1 MWPLFSW
8 FLRLLLCHCP
18 ESHNACKTPL
28 SECGFVRLFVF
39 PCFCCTTRQKSR
51 RTRLSFLPFPPK
63 KKELFPF
70 PILFDPVSVFRMTH
84 SRGGFT
90 TVYGVCVRVRVSPIY
105 SITYGHKHIQ
115 YSQIHIAM
123 IMRLVNEP
131 APCRQTGNWRTG
143 GMPMISSQNAQHV
156 IGYKSKWVANVWEWG
171 MVIWSITRTNETLSA

>member
-1 MWPLFSW
+1 MVPFPW

-18 ESHNACKTPL
+18 ESHNACRTPL

-51 RTRLSFLPFPPK
+51 RTRLSFLPSPPK
-63 KKELFPF
+63 KWTV
-70 PILFDPVSVFRMTH
+70 PIPNTFRPSQRIPNDAFARRIHDSVW
-84 SRGGFT
+84 G
-90 TVYGVCVRVRVSPIY
+90 VCVCVRVRVSPIY

-131 APCRQTGNWRTG
+131 APCRQTGKLATG
-143 GMPMISSQNAQHV
+143 ELVECQWYHRRMHSMWLDIKANGRPMCGN
-156 IGYKSKWVANVWEWG
+156 GGW
-171 MVIWSITRTNETLSA
+171 